1 MVLLR
6 PTSPEQLA
14 RKPGEPSWS
23 DNSGPVAGEPIGDVR
38 AMVAIEVPGKTDID
52 RLAEIPE
59 NRKHLRVPR
68 EVSPMPRITLVAAL
82 TAFLIAPAF
91 AQQAEIDAVNAK
103 WIDFFNKG
111 DFSGIA
117 SLYTEDATAFP
128 PGSAMVKGRPGI
140 EAMWK
145 DMAEKVGEPKLTTL
159 DVKALG
165 PSAVREIGTFSLITK
180 GSPAAAG
187 HRQISRR
194 VGEGRKR
201 LETRS

>member
-1 MVLLR
+1 
-6 PTSPEQLA
+6 
-14 RKPGEPSWS
+14 
-23 DNSGPVAGEPIGDVR
+23 
-38 AMVAIEVPGKTDID
+38 
-52 RLAEIPE
+52 
-59 NRKHLRVPR
+59 
-68 EVSPMPRITLVAAL
+68 MPRITLVAAL

-91 AQQAEIDAVNAK
+91 AQQAEIDAANAK

-111 DFSGIA
+111 DFSGVA

-165 PSAVREIGTFSLITK
+165 SSAAREIGTFSLMTK
-180 GSPAAAG
+180 GSPPKQVTGKYLVVWEKVGNDWKLAAD
-187 HRQISRR
+187 IWN
-194 VGEGRKR
+194 EGK
-201 LETRS
+201 